1 MGREDRRPA
10 ERKFGHEEGGLRIH
24 QAIARQLGTAIV
36 AGVHKPGDI
45 FEGEIEAAER
55 LGVSRTAYREAVRIL
70 VAKGMLESR
79 PKAGTRV
86 LPRSRWNVL
95 DPEMLAWMFAGE
107 PDPAFVRDLFELRGV
122 IEPAAAELA
131 ARRRTDAQLSAMEQA
146 LTSMRDHGLSTE
158 EGRAAD
164 RRFHHAILAATQNDA
179 LAALASSVGAAVSW
193 TTTFKQRKKSPPRD
207 PFADHRAVFDAIAL
221 RDAGGARSAMAELL
235 RLALADMD
243 VALSGPVAGS

>member
-1 MGREDRRPA
+1 MAGAHRT
-10 ERKFGHEEGGLRIH
+10 GNEEGALRIH
-24 QAIARQLGTAIV
+24 QAIARDLGTAILM
-36 AGVHKPGDI
+36 GRHRPGDL

-107 PDPAFVRDLFELRGV
+107 PDPAFIRDLFELRGV
-122 IEPAAAELA
+122 IEPAAAEFA
-131 ARRRTDAQLSAMEQA
+131 ARRRTEDQIATMQRALEEME
-146 LTSMRDHGLSTE
+146 RHGLSTPA
-158 EGRAAD
+158 GRLAD
-164 RRFHHAILAATQNDA
+164 QQFHNAILAATHNDA
-179 LAALASSVGAAVSW
+179 LAALASSVGAAVGW
-193 TTTFKQRKKSPPRD
+193 TTMFKQRKQKAPRD
-207 PFADHRAVFDAIAL
+207 PLPDHQAVCRAIAASDAAAA
-221 RDAGGARSAMAELL
+221 RDAMMELL

-243 VALSGPVAGS
+243 LALPEPG

>member
-1 MGREDRRPA
+1 MGSARQEGR
-10 ERKFGHEEGGLRIH
+10 FGTDEGALRIH
-24 QAIARQLGTAIV
+24 QAIARDLGTAILT
-36 AGVHKPGDI
+36 GKHKPGDL

-70 VAKGMLESR
+70 IAKGMLESR

-86 LPRSRWNVL
+86 LPRARWNVL

-107 PDPAFVRDLFELRGV
+107 PDRDFIRDLFELRGV
-122 IEPAAAELA
+122 IETAAAEFA
-131 ARRRTDAQLSAMEQA
+131 ARRRTEEQLAVMDAA
-146 LTSMRDHGLSTE
+146 LAEMSRYGLSTP

-164 RRFHHAILAATQNDA
+164 QRFHHAILAAAHNDA

-193 TTTFKQRKKSPPRD
+193 TTTFKHRKKLLPRD
-207 PFADHRAVFDAIAL
+207 PLPDHQAVHRAIAA
-221 RDAGGARSAMAELL
+221 RDTAAARNAMAELL

-243 VALSGPVAGS
+243 IALSE